1 MDAPKWEEVVGD
13 IVLDNEINRKVLDAN
28 LAMRMVSHH
37 GDKAHLV
44 ALMNLHYE
52 EANGGSKSDINWRK
66 IMKFIDELQGENKC
80 KD

>member
-37 GDKAHLV
+37 GEAAHLV

-52 EANGGSKSDINWRK
+52 ESGAGRSNIDWRK
-66 IMKFIDELQGENKC
+66 IMKLIDELQGENKC

>member
-1 MDAPKWEEVVGD
+1 MAVPKWEE
-13 IVLDNEINRKVLDAN
+13 IEEYIKLDAKINQEN
-28 LAMRMVSHH
+28 LNRSVAKRMVSHH

-66 IMKFIDELQGENKC
+66 IMKLIDELQGENKC

>member
-1 MDAPKWEEVVGD
+1 MEEAPKWEE
-13 IVLDNEINRKVLDAN
+13 IVLDKEINRKVLDAN

-52 EANGGSKSDINWRK
+52 EAGAGNSNIDWRK
-66 IMKFIDELQGENKC
+66 IMKLIDELQGENKC

>member
-1 MDAPKWEEVVGD
+1 MEEAPKWEE
-13 IVLDNEINRKVLDAN
+13 IVLDKEINRKVLDAN

-52 EANGGSKSDINWRK
+52 ESNAGRSNIDWRK
-66 IMKFIDELQGENKC
+66 VMKLIDELQGKKNASN
-80 KD
+80 